1 MDVTG
6 FLGGPNVWCVARSVI
21 AGRRRSR
28 SWKQLPAACA
38 LLAPSALILVTFVLY
53 PLGRAVVLGQQ
64 RCDVSGRNCRSNG
77 WDQYW
82 DVLRSVEF
90 QNALGVTF
98 RFALMTVPLGLVLG
112 VGLAVLAHKP
122 LSGIGVFRAIFSS
135 TVATSVAVTSL
146 MWLFLLQPS
155 VGVLANVGWLGDLFP
170 VVKNPGL
177 LRDPGTALW
186 SVALSSVWSNLGF
199 TFILVTA
206 GLQSIPDD
214 LHEAAA
220 LDGATGMRRFW
231 SITLP
236 LLGPTLL
243 FVVIVLTT
251 RAFQAYGEVDLLT
264 DGGPRPGNPTTTLTY
279 LTYGQNSVIA
289 SNAGLQAASA
299 VLLFVVL
306 LVLSLLQLRGIG
318 RRVHYGS

>member
-1 MDVTG
+1 MIV
-6 FLGGPNVWCVARSVI
+6 
-21 AGRRRSR
+21 
-28 SWKQLPAACA
+28 
-38 LLAPSALILVTFVLY
+38 LVTFVLY
-53 PLGRAVVLGQQ
+53 PLVRAVILGQQ
-64 RCDVSGRNCRSNG
+64 RCDAGGNNCRSNG

-82 DVLRSVEF
+82 DVFRSVEF

-98 RFALMTVPLGLVLG
+98 RFALITVPLGLVLG
-112 VGLAVLAHKP
+112 VGLAVLAHKQ
-122 LSGIGVFRAIFSS
+122 LSGIAVFRAIFSS

-155 VGVLANVGWLGDLFP
+155 IGVLSNIGWVSELFP
-170 VVKNPGL
+170 VVKSPGL
-177 LRDPGTALW
+177 LSDPGTALW

-214 LHEAAA
+214 LYEAAA
-220 LDGATGMRRFW
+220 IDGATGSRRFW

-236 LLGPTLL
+236 LLGPTML
-243 FVVIVLTT
+243 FVVVVLTT

-264 DGGPRPGNPTTTLTY
+264 RGGPRPSNPTTTLTY
-279 LTYGQNSVIA
+279 LTYGENSVVA
-289 SNAGLQAASA
+289 SNAGLQAATA

-306 LVLSLLQLRGIG
+306 LALSMLQLRGIG
-318 RRVHYGS
+318 KRVHYGS